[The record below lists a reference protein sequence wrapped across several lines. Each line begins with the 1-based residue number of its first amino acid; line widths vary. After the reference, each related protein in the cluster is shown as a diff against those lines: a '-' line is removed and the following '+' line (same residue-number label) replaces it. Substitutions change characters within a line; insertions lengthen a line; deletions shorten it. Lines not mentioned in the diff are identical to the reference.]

1 MKWRC
6 PACLTIYEKIFPL
19 KMGKSKSL
27 NTLGE
32 ENNGKNYSFCS
43 VGSQHF
49 SHKSFRWTFKQVTQW
64 PKSYINCPTLGFWL
78 MYLAARLKNKQKR
91 MNSWWWCGGMQGHP
105 LFVAWNPKL
114 GGRTTGL
121 SLIGQSTQMVWSKRF
136 GFFFFNV
143 CVFNWRIIALHYCFH
158 NDLVSCLS
166 NTTSV

>member
-1 MKWRC
+1 M
-6 PACLTIYEKIFPL
+6 E
-19 KMGKSKSL
+19 
-27 NTLGE
+27 
-32 ENNGKNYSFCS
+32 KNYSFCS

-49 SHKSFRWTFKQVTQW
+49 SHKSFRWTLLS
-64 PKSYINCPTLGFWL
+64 KSHSDQNLIYINCPTLGFWL

-91 MNSWWWCGGMQGHP
+91 MNSWWWCGGMQGHL

-121 SLIGQSTQMVWSKRF
+121 SLNKGSPHRWFEANAF

-158 NDLVSCLS
+158 NDLVFLS
-166 NTTSV
+166 FEYNFSLSWYFVPSGYFTCYSTRKSIQQVSLALVYI